1 MKYFG
6 FFIFFFTS
14 FLLTA
19 QIEKQLDSI
28 YKLEGA
34 NIQSNAHKII
44 PILENALQKARAEK
58 NKLAE
63 AKTLSILSLTSYYS
77 GKYDDNKLYALQ
89 AIELFDEL
97 DEYGLLAKEY
107 GELGYRMK
115 SVDLKNAEK
124 FMMKGVLIAEKHQ
137 NKQALSSLYNNYGV
151 IKLQLNQED
160 SALVYYEKGVDANIQ
175 TNNQLGLPYSYN
187 NLGDLY
193 LKKNNF
199 PKAEMY
205 FQKAMDVRQKLN
217 DTYGISDSYAYF
229 GDLYSKQNKHEQAI
243 TYFLKSLEIAENK
256 RITNLMQYNYSMLVT
271 CYKAR
276 GDYKN
281 ALFYADKRQ
290 VFGDSLLNIQTND
303 KIVEYQTRFETAEK
317 EKIILEQ
324 EISAKAKQNT
334 IILLTLSLVALF
346 VISILI
352 YRALKLRNK
361 HLKQEFELKEAIS
374 VIETQ
379 NKLQEQRLAIS
390 RDLHDNIG
398 AQLTFVISSVDTL
411 KYAFKI
417 TDEKINAK
425 LGLISNFTKDTIT
438 ELRDT
443 IWAMNHDTIT
453 FEDIQIR
460 ISSFVEKAKIAQEN
474 VAFQFEIDKGLSDF
488 KLTSVVGMNIY
499 RIIQEGINNALKY
512 AEPTQISITIQ
523 MVDNELTIIV
533 KDNGKGF
540 DTSETE
546 SGNGL
551 RNMKKRADEINAV
564 YHFSSRIGE
573 GTKISL
579 SVPPTIVN

>member
-44 PILENALQKARAEK
+44 PILENSLQKARAEK

-346 VISILI
+346 VVSILI

-425 LGLISNFTKDTIT
+425 LGSISNFTKDTIT

-540 DTSETE
+540 DTCETE